1 MPFDRNEET
10 KIRRHI
16 GLSTRHK
23 NRQQSEAR
31 YVNEW
36 AALNH
41 PNRLQWTRVRLG
53 PWATKDQARIYM
65 TTLKWVDHI
74 YVLDNVVHIVEAK
87 LRHLSQAIGQLEM
100 YGKLFRETPMFSEY
114 RDMPIQLQL
123 LMPRED
129 ADIMNMA
136 VEKDMHYIIF
146 APEWVTELL
155 TKEENR

>member
-1 MPFDRNEET
+1 MPFDRNEELT
-10 KIRRHI
+10 IRKHI
-16 GLSTRHK
+16 GLKPGVK

-36 AALNH
+36 AASDH
-41 PNRLQWTRVRLG
+41 PESLQWTRVRLG

-74 YVLDNVVHIVEAK
+74 YVKDGAVHLVEAK

-100 YGKLFRETPMFSEY
+100 YGKLFHETPMFSEY
-114 RDMPIQLQL
+114 RDMPVKLEILV
-123 LMPRED
+123 PRED

-136 VEKDMHYIIF
+136 VEKDMAYIIF

>member
-1 MPFDRNEET
+1 MPFDRNDELA
-10 KIRRHI
+10 IRKHI
-16 GLSTRHK
+16 GLRPGVNH
-23 NRQQSEAR
+23 RQQSEAR

-36 AALNH
+36 AATDH
-41 PNRLQWTRVRLG
+41 PESLQWTRVRLG

-74 YVLDNVVHIVEAK
+74 YVRDGIVHIVEAK
-87 LRHLSQAIGQLEM
+87 LRHLSQALGQLEM

-114 RDMPIQLQL
+114 RDMPIQLEL

-136 VEKDMHYIIF
+136 TEKGMSYLIF
-146 APEWVTELL
+146 APGWVTELL